1 MSLSLVGVIL
11 DETLSF
17 EERIKHVY
25 RSFFFHLR
33 NISKICKYLTKISKV
48 LIYAF
53 VTSKQD
59 LSDAKDRFRRQKG
72 FETQQKLLIEDLA
85 SAPDSRDQIDL
96 VILDFCKAFDKV
108 PHQRLRRKLEQI
120 GIRDNILGVMITSG
134 SSF

>member
-17 EERIKHVY
+17 EERIKHVC